1 MSQAASAGDA
11 TGLPRQDV
19 QPTEMTAWV
28 GWVFFAGAM
37 MVMLG
42 SFHVIEGLVA
52 VFKDE
57 VFLVGKSGLVVN
69 VDYTVWGWVHIIG
82 GLVIAGAGIAL
93 FSGRIWARTIGVIM
107 AMVSAIVNITFL
119 SAYPVWSAI
128 MITLDILVI
137 WALTVHGGELRDQ

>member
-1 MSQAASAGDA
+1 M
-11 TGLPRQDV
+11 PRQDV

-28 GWVFFAGAM
+28 GWIFFAGAM

-57 VFLVGKSGLVVN
+57 VFLVGKSGLVIN
-69 VDYTVWGWVHIIG
+69 VDYTTWGWVHIIG

-93 FSGRIWARTIGVIM
+93 FTGRIWARTIGVIM

-128 MITLDILVI
+128 MITLDVLVI
-137 WALTVHGGELRDQ
+137 WALTVHGGELREE

>member
-11 TGLPRQDV
+11 GLPRQDV

-28 GWVFFAGAM
+28 GWIFFAGAM

-57 VFLVGKSGLVVN
+57 VFLVGKSGLVIN
-69 VDYTVWGWVHIIG
+69 VDYTTWGWVHIIG

-93 FSGRIWARTIGVIM
+93 FTRRIWARTIGVIM

-128 MITLDILVI
+128 MITLDVLVI
-137 WALTVHGGELRDQ
+137 WALTVHGGELREE

>member
-11 TGLPRQDV
+11 GLPRQDV

-28 GWVFFAGAM
+28 GWIFFAGAM

-57 VFLVGKSGLVVN
+57 VFLVGKSGLVIN
-69 VDYTVWGWVHIIG
+69 VDYTTWGWVHIIG

-93 FSGRIWARTIGVIM
+93 FTGRIWARTIGVIM

-128 MITLDILVI
+128 MITLDVLVI
-137 WALTVHGGELRDQ
+137 WALTVHGGELREE

>member
-11 TGLPRQDV
+11 GLPRQDV

-28 GWVFFAGAM
+28 GWIFFAGAM

-57 VFLVGKSGLVVN
+57 VFLVGKSGLVIN
-69 VDYTVWGWVHIIG
+69 VDYTTWGWVHIIG

-93 FSGRIWARTIGVIM
+93 FTGRIWARTIGVIM

-128 MITLDILVI
+128 MITLDVLVI
-137 WALTVHGGELRDQ
+137 WALTVHGGELRDE